1 MHNHSM
7 EAIAYV
13 YTRVSTESQ
22 NITNNN
28 NSSLDTQHNICN
40 NFANTNNMILHGV
53 YSEVCSGRLSENQKE
68 LLKLFNRM
76 KRYHSTRVYLLV
88 SDVTRFSR
96 DITGIGKMFENCSLK
111 DYDIVVH
118 SVNDNVSYT
127 TADKKNHNNTNFMNK
142 LLDSQKEWD
151 KISQRAKQAYQAR
164 KDSGNIITRIPY
176 GKMRSISGYKKNE
189 SEMKVIKSILNLK
202 NQGYTLKNIINYL
215 QDNNVTKRGKP
226 FTVSMIN
233 AIMKNNNKMSMKSMK
248 TALNSL

>member
-1 MHNHSM
+1 M
-7 EAIAYV
+7 ESIAYV

-28 NSSLDTQHNICN
+28 NSSLDTQQNICN
-40 NFANTNNMILHGV
+40 NFANTNNMVVYGV

-76 KRYHSTRVYLLV
+76 KRYHSTRVYLLI

-96 DITGIGKMFENCSLK
+96 DITGIGKLFENCSLK
-111 DYDIVVH
+111 DCDIVVH

-127 TADKKNHNNTNFMNK
+127 TSDKKNHNNTNFMNK

-151 KISQRAKQAYQAR
+151 KISQRAKQSYQAR
-164 KDSGNIITRIPY
+164 KERGNIIIRIPY
-176 GKMRSISGYKKNE
+176 GKMRSISGFKKNE
-189 SEMKVIKSILNLK
+189 SEIKVIKSILNLR
-202 NQGYTLKNIINYL
+202 NQGYTLKNIIKYL
-215 QDNNVTKRGKP
+215 HDNDVTKRGKP
-226 FTVSMIN
+226 FTVSMVN

-248 TALNSL
+248 NALNSL